1 MYKALLAILIKTHET
16 QGEKRYRNNKFFG
29 KMYKANSQ
37 TLDKD
42 LKDKIGEKHLL
53 TEWFI

>member
-37 TLDKD
+37 TLDRD